1 MEELRRQ
8 IIDGISEKYK
18 EVSKYLNEKGRRIW
32 AATEAANIGW
42 GGITI
47 VFEGTGIDHKTIRK
61 GIAELNAENKETN
74 RVRKKG
80 GGRKKLKDVDKEL
93 LKDLDYFVDPNTRG
107 DPESPLR
114 WTSKSTYKLAEALRK
129 KGHKISQ
136 RSVYNL
142 LIFLGYTLQSNKKIK
157 EGTNH
162 PDRDKQF
169 KYINKRVKTFQ
180 RDNCPTVSVDTKKKE
195 NIGNYKNNGC
205 EYNHKGEPEEV
216 NTHDFMNKK
225 LGKVSPYGVYD
236 IGQNKGWVSVGI
248 SRDTAA
254 FAVNS
259 IRGWWYEMGKEIYQ
273 DSKKILIT
281 ADCGGSNGYRV
292 RLWKVELQKLAN
304 ELGVEIHVSHFPP
317 GTSKWNKIEHK
328 MFSYISQNW
337 RGKPLLTRETVV
349 NLIANTRTQKGLEIK
364 SMLDQNQYETG
375 IKVSDEEMAGLNIR
389 KAKFHGEWNYKVSP
403 LDNQNN

>member
-1 MEELRRQ
+1 MNELRRQ
-8 IIDGISEKYK
+8 IVEGISAKYK
-18 EVSKYLNEKGRRIW
+18 EISKHLTENGRRIW

-61 GIAELNAENKETN
+61 GISELNAKNEDIN

-80 GGRKKLKDVDKEL
+80 GGRKKLKDVAKKL
-93 LKDLDYFVDPNTRG
+93 LKDLDCLVDPATRG

-114 WTSKSTYKLAEALRK
+114 WTAKSTYKLAEALRK
-129 KGHKISQ
+129 KGHNISQ

-162 PDRDKQF
+162 PDRDQQF
-169 KYINKRVKTFQ
+169 KYINKQVKIFQ
-180 RDNCPTVSVDTKKKE
+180 RSDCPTLSVDTKKKE
-195 NIGNYKNNGC
+195 NIGSYKNNGR
-205 EYNHKGEPEEV
+205 EYNPKGNPEEV
-216 NTHDFMNKK
+216 NTHDFVNKQ

-236 IGQNKGWVSVGI
+236 IGRNKGWVSIGI
-248 SRDTAA
+248 SSDTAA

-259 IRGWWYEMGKEIYQ
+259 IRGWWYAMGKDIYH
-273 DSKKILIT
+273 DSRKMLIT

-304 ELGVEIHVSHFPP
+304 ELRVEIYVRHFPP

-349 NLIANTRTQKGLEIK
+349 NLIANTKTQKGLEIR
-364 SMLDQNQYETG
+364 SMLDENKYDTA
-375 IKVSDEEMAGLNIR
+375 IKVSDEEMSALNLQES
-389 KAKFHGEWNYKVSP
+389 KFHGEWNYKILP
-403 LDNQNN
+403 LDNRNN